1 MAPGPRTSSCSIA
14 MNDDAGQ
21 LALDDARRRGRPSP
35 VPAMTAALP
44 AWISHRH
51 FWR

>member
-1 MAPGPRTSSCSIA
+1 MPPGPSSCSIA
-14 MNDDAGQ
+14 ISG
-21 LALDDARRRGRPSP
+21 DARRRGRPSP
-35 VPAMTAALP
+35 VPTMAAALP